1 MSAAVDHPISQ
12 ALIGPLHYVIEEEDE
27 EEEGEKDR
35 EKGEVD
41 KKGGQLV
48 KHWAHSKH
56 VCPYAWQYPYSER
69 CLTLAR

>member
-27 EEEGEKDR
+27 EEEGEDR

-48 KHWAHSKH
+48 KH
-56 VCPYAWQYPYSER
+56 
-69 CLTLAR
+69 

>member
-12 ALIGPLHYVIEEEDE
+12 ALIGLLHYVIEEEDE

-35 EKGEVD
+35 EQGEAE

-48 KHWAHSKH
+48 KH
-56 VCPYAWQYPYSER
+56 
-69 CLTLAR
+69 

>member
-27 EEEGEKDR
+27 EKEGEDK

-48 KHWAHSKH
+48 KH
-56 VCPYAWQYPYSER
+56 
-69 CLTLAR
+69 